1 MKKAV
6 RSLFSN
12 FCSEIMQF
20 SNQLSK
26 EFTRFEITFYSGDGI
41 LLKVSPYS
49 ELFLVSIGENPSI
62 DVRVL
67 DRGGFVRGLDLSL
80 KHYLDSLSEV

>member
-1 MKKAV
+1 
-6 RSLFSN
+6 
-12 FCSEIMQF
+12 MQF
-20 SNQLSK
+20 SDQLSR
-26 EFTRFEITFYSGDGI
+26 EFTRFEISFYSTDGI

-62 DVRVL
+62 DIRVL
-67 DRGGFVRGLDLSL
+67 DRVGFVRGLDLSL